1 VQTPTRA
8 LVCQRYLENKSL
20 TSQTYFRLKLHTA
33 KNATA
38 FAAFSAERYDN
49 ESATSESR
57 AAAIGAGSV
66 LVTKVG
72 RREVTEQPPLLYDLN
87 AKKPGNH

>member
-1 VQTPTRA
+1 MTCKNN
-8 LVCQRYLENKSL
+8 L
-20 TSQTYFRLKLHTA
+20 FHTHTGP
-33 KNATA
+33 KCLNLATV

-49 ESATSESR
+49 ERATSESR

-66 LVTKVG
+66 LGTKVE

-87 AKKPGNH
+87 AKKTGNY